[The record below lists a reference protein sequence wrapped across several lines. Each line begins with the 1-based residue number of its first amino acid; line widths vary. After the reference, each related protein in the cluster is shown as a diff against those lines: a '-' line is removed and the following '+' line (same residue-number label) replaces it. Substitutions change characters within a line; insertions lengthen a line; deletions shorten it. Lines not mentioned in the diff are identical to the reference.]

1 MRARCVPT
9 GGLDEP
15 VDTDVTGAA
24 RRGHRRVARPLH
36 RQHAGYDD
44 YTVPDPSVLGSL
56 VKQWVIPVAWVLF
69 TVAAVVGYRHFR
81 DGQRAKAAAWIGAYS
96 TSGLISVLHY
106 TDISI
111 DDLSVFQ
118 NTFVFLDVLL
128 GLALLGFAVSTAWN
142 RPQPV
147 RA

>member
-1 MRARCVPT
+1 MNRSTRTLRALLAVAIAESLVHYTDNTLATTTTPCPTPRC
-9 GGLDEP
+9 
-15 VDTDVTGAA
+15 
-24 RRGHRRVARPLH
+24 
-36 RQHAGYDD
+36 
-44 YTVPDPSVLGSL
+44 LGSL

>member
-1 MRARCVPT
+1 MNRSTRTLRALLAVAIAES
-9 GGLDEP
+9 L
-15 VDTDVTGAA
+15 VHYTDNTL
-24 RRGHRRVARPLH
+24 R
-36 RQHAGYDD
+36 YDD

-56 VKQWVIPVAWVLF
+56 VKQWVIPVAWVLY
-69 TVAAVVGYRHFR
+69 TIAAVVGYRHFR
-81 DGQRAKAAAWIGAYS
+81 NGERAKAAAWIGAYS

-128 GLALLGFAVSTAWN
+128 GLALLGFAVSTAWTT
-142 RPQPV
+142 PQPV
-147 RA
+147 RHDGGHTTRDARR